1 MVFKPGLPN
10 LIWAGRACND
20 RLLVKSEEQVL
31 YFRIMYYFCINN
43 RNNKMMQ
50 VNRFGY
56 YWLDTW
62 VLANVIQLATQDF
75 CMRNLNRTNDPCGRQ
90 FDQMT
95 QAARSVPA
103 NIAEGNSRH
112 STSKETE
119 MRLTDVAR
127 ASLAELA
134 NDYVNWLLL
143 HESIPWSIK
152 SEEHKSVS
160 NIHLDKPTYKDDVQH
175 QSGIHILKQKH
186 KFDAW
191 LCSKDSM
198 IEANCL
204 LILCNRLIM
213 MLSKQ
218 IENQLAS
225 FREEGGFTEALSA
238 ERLAFR
244 SEQSAQS
251 NAPVCPKCGKLM
263 IKRVAKKG
271 INAGKEFWSCS
282 SYPNC
287 DGTRDI
293 C

>member
-1 MVFKPGLPN
+1 
-10 LIWAGRACND
+10 
-20 RLLVKSEEQVL
+20 
-31 YFRIMYYFCINN
+31 
-43 RNNKMMQ
+43 MQ

-95 QAARSVPA
+95 QAARSVSA

-143 HESIPWSIK
+143 HENIPWSMK

-160 NIHLDKPTYKDDVQH
+160 NIPLDKPTYKDDVQH

-191 LCSKDSM
+191 LRSKDSM
-198 IEANCL
+198 VEANCL
-204 LILCNRLIM
+204 IILCNRLIM
-213 MLSKQ
+213 MLGKQ
-218 IENQLAS
+218 IENQLATYK
-225 FREEGGFTEALSA
+225 EEGGFTEALSA

-244 SEQSAQS
+244 AEQSVQS
-251 NAPVCPKCGKLM
+251 DAPLCPKCGKPM

-271 INAGKEFWSCS
+271 ANAGKEFWSCS
-282 SYPNC
+282 TYPNC
-287 DGTRDI
+287 DGTRNI
-293 C
+293 

>member
-1 MVFKPGLPN
+1 M
-10 LIWAGRACND
+10 
-20 RLLVKSEEQVL
+20 
-31 YFRIMYYFCINN
+31 
-43 RNNKMMQ
+43 
-50 VNRFGY
+50 
-56 YWLDTW
+56 
-62 VLANVIQLATQDF
+62 LANVIQLATQDF

-143 HESIPWSIK
+143 HENIPWSVK
-152 SEEHKSVS
+152 SEEHKNVS
-160 NIHLDKPTYKDDVQH
+160 NISLDKPTYKDDVQY

-186 KFDAW
+186 KFDTW

-204 LILCNRLIM
+204 LVLCNRLIM

-244 SEQSAQS
+244 AEQSVQS
-251 NAPVCPKCGKLM
+251 DAPVCPKCGKPM

-271 INAGKEFWSCS
+271 VNAGKEFWSCS

-287 DGTRDI
+287 DGTRPV
-293 C
+293 

>member
-1 MVFKPGLPN
+1 
-10 LIWAGRACND
+10 
-20 RLLVKSEEQVL
+20 
-31 YFRIMYYFCINN
+31 
-43 RNNKMMQ
+43 MQ

-143 HESIPWSIK
+143 HESIPWSVK
-152 SEEHKSVS
+152 SEKHKSVS
-160 NIHLDKPTYKDDVQH
+160 NIPLDKPTYKDDVQH

-186 KFDAW
+186 KFDTW

-204 LILCNRLIM
+204 LVLCNRLIM

-225 FREEGGFTEALSA
+225 FREEGGFAEALSA

-244 SEQSAQS
+244 AEQNVQS
-251 NAPVCPKCGKLM
+251 YAPACPKCGKPM

-271 INAGKEFWSCS
+271 VNAGKEFWSCS
-282 SYPNC
+282 LYPNC
-287 DGTRDI
+287 DGTRPV
-293 C
+293 

>member
-1 MVFKPGLPN
+1 M
-10 LIWAGRACND
+10 
-20 RLLVKSEEQVL
+20 
-31 YFRIMYYFCINN
+31 
-43 RNNKMMQ
+43 
-50 VNRFGY
+50 
-56 YWLDTW
+56 DTW

-143 HESIPWSIK
+143 HESIPWSVK

-160 NIHLDKPTYKDDVQH
+160 NIPLDKPTYKDDVQH

-186 KFDAW
+186 KFDTW

-198 IEANCL
+198 VEANCIL
-204 LILCNRLIM
+204 VLCNRLIM

-218 IENQLAS
+218 IENQLTS

-244 SEQSAQS
+244 AEQNVQS
-251 NAPVCPKCGKLM
+251 DAPACPKCGKPM

-271 INAGKEFWSCS
+271 VNAGKEFWSCS

-287 DGTRDI
+287 DGTRPV
-293 C
+293 

>member
-1 MVFKPGLPN
+1 
-10 LIWAGRACND
+10 
-20 RLLVKSEEQVL
+20 
-31 YFRIMYYFCINN
+31 
-43 RNNKMMQ
+43 MMQ

-75 CMRNLNRTNDPCGRQ
+75 CLRNLNRANDPCGRQ

-143 HESIPWSIK
+143 HENIPWSVK
-152 SEEHKSVS
+152 SEEHKNVS
-160 NIHLDKPTYKDDVQH
+160 NIPLDKPIYKDDVQH

-191 LCSKDSM
+191 LRSNDSM
-198 IEANCL
+198 VEANCL
-204 LILCNRLIM
+204 IILCNRLIM
-213 MLSKQ
+213 MLGKQ
-218 IENQLAS
+218 IENQLAT
-225 FREEGGFTEALSA
+225 FKEEGGFTEALSA

-244 SEQSAQS
+244 AEKSVQG
-251 NAPVCPKCGKLM
+251 NAPLCPKCGKPM

-287 DGTRDI
+287 DGARTI
-293 C
+293 Q

>member
-1 MVFKPGLPN
+1 
-10 LIWAGRACND
+10 
-20 RLLVKSEEQVL
+20 
-31 YFRIMYYFCINN
+31 
-43 RNNKMMQ
+43 MQ

-95 QAARSVPA
+95 QAARSVSA

-143 HESIPWSIK
+143 HENIPWSMK

-160 NIHLDKPTYKDDVQH
+160 NIPLDKPTYKDDVQH

-191 LCSKDSM
+191 LRSKDSM
-198 IEANCL
+198 VEANCL
-204 LILCNRLIM
+204 IILCNRLIM
-213 MLSKQ
+213 MLGKQ
-218 IENQLAS
+218 IENQLATYK
-225 FREEGGFTEALSA
+225 EEGGFTEALSA

-244 SEQSAQS
+244 AEQSAHRD
-251 NAPVCPKCGKLM
+251 APLCPKCGKPM

-271 INAGKEFWSCS
+271 ANAGKEFWSCS
-282 SYPNC
+282 TYPNC
-287 DGTRDI
+287 DGTRNI
-293 C
+293 